1 LKYFLL
7 LYFIAYIF
15 VAFFWRSYK
24 VRRMT
29 GINPIVFKASDDAHG
44 FIGRVFKLMF
54 VLVVLLILV
63 SSFLPA
69 ANRFAGPITWLELRT
84 VQWLGIALLL
94 VSLIWTAIAQY
105 QMGQSWRIGIDRD
118 HRSPLVEKG
127 LFKFSR
133 NPIYV
138 GLVATLLGLFLV
150 VPNALTLLVFVLGFV
165 VISIQ
170 VRLEE
175 SFLLESHG
183 AAYTEYQRRVRR
195 WL

>member
-1 LKYFLL
+1 
-7 LYFIAYIF
+7 
-15 VAFFWRSYK
+15 
-24 VRRMT
+24 MT
-29 GINPIVFKASDDAHG
+29 GINPIVFKTSDDAHD

-54 VLVVLLILV
+54 ILVVLLIV
-63 SSFLPA
+63 VYSFLPA
-69 ANRFAGPITWLELRT
+69 VYRFTGPITWLELPT
-84 VQWLGIALLL
+84 AQWLGIAFLLL
-94 VSLIWTAIAQY
+94 SLSWTAIAQY
-105 QMGQSWRIGIDRD
+105 QMGQSWRIGIDRE
-118 HRSPLVEKG
+118 HRPPLVENG

-138 GLVATLLGLFLV
+138 GLMATLLGLFLII
-150 VPNALTLLVFVLGFV
+150 PNALTLLVLVLGFV

-175 SFLLESHG
+175 DYLLESHG